1 MIRIVGILAGFL
13 APLAAAGEA
22 VYEITPEAMDAYLGQ
37 LQSENLL
44 FGARLASVANRSL
57 GTPYAGGPLG
67 EGPDGKY
74 DQDPLVDFGR
84 VDCVTFV
91 EQSLALAISS
101 SHDEAVQRLQGIR
114 YKEGKISFETRNHF
128 MISDW
133 VANNR
138 FCQDMS
144 QDLGTPTAHV
154 SRTIS
159 RRDYFPKVK
168 APELGQDTPDQVITL
183 AYVPTARAADAESRL
198 PSPALIVFIGKIDW
212 LFALHCGLYVRDE
225 HGKGQLIHASSKAES
240 VVAVSLA
247 DYLKDSD
254 RYLGFTAYALRDPA
268 APCSSTAEKCCSV
281 SAP

>member
-1 MIRIVGILAGFL
+1 MMRVASVLAGVVVAL
-13 APLAAAGEA
+13 LTAGEA
-22 VYEITPEAMDAYLGQ
+22 VYEMPPEAMDAYLGR
-37 LQSENLL
+37 LQSEEPL
-44 FGARLASVANRSL
+44 FGARLASVAHRSL
-57 GTPYAGGPLG
+57 GTPYVNGPLG

-101 SHDEAVQRLQGIR
+101 SCDEAVERLQGIR
-114 YKEGKISFETRNHF
+114 YKNGEISFETRNHF

-138 FCQDMS
+138 FCRDVS
-144 QDLGTPTAHV
+144 RDLGVSAAHV

-168 APELGQDTPDQVITL
+168 APELGQDTPDQVINL
-183 AYVPTARAADAESRL
+183 AYVPLSQVVDAEPNL

-225 HGKGQLIHASSKAES
+225 DGKGQLIHASSKAEA
-240 VVAVSLA
+240 VVAVPLA
-247 DYLKDSD
+247 EYLEGSE
-254 RYLGFTAYALRDPA
+254 RYLGFTAYALRDSA
-268 APCSSTAEKCCSV
+268 APCPATAEKCRAV